1 MQTCLLG
8 TKLGMTQIFNN
19 EGEAIAVTAIQ
30 IGPCH
35 ITQIKNIKS
44 DGYNAI
50 QIGYQYV
57 KKHKLTKAQIGHLN
71 KHYIPPLKYLTEY
84 KTETTDDI
92 QVGQILNTNQL
103 TIGSLINVS
112 ATNIGKGFSGCQKR
126 HKFSRGPMSH
136 GSKNHRQ
143 PGSIGAGTTPGRVFP
158 GKKMAGRMG
167 NKRTTIKNLQ
177 ILDIYSNDNV
187 IIVKGSIPGKAG
199 NLIQI
204 NQKLKDDSQ

>member
-1 MQTCLLG
+1 
-8 TKLGMTQIFNN
+8 MTQIFNSQ
-19 EGEAIAVTAIQ
+19 GEAMAVTAIQ

-50 QIGYQYV
+50 QIGYHYI
-57 KKHKLTKAQIGHLN
+57 KKHKLTKAQIGHLDKN
-71 KHYIPPLKYLTEY
+71 YIPSLKYLSEY
-84 KTETTDDI
+84 RINATNNLK
-92 QVGQILNTNQL
+92 VGQILHANQL
-103 TIGSLINVS
+103 TIGSLVNIS
-112 ATNIGKGFSGCQKR
+112 AINIGKGFSGCQKR

-204 NQKLKDDSQ
+204 NQKLKHDS